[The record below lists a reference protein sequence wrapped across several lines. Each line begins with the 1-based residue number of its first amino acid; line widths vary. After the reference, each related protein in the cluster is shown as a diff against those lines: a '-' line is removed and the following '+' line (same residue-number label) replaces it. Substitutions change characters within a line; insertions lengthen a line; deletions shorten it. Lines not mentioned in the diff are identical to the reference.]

1 MHIQVLANNFERLV
15 RINCVLKSESSND
28 NVLTNANIRGSPTSL
43 TPSEFETAMQR
54 LRQTLYRPAYW
65 RIKRAQRVRA
75 GQPE

>member
-15 RINCVLKSESSND
+15 RINCALKSESSND
-28 NVLTNANIRGSPTSL
+28 NILTDANIRGSATSV
-43 TPSEFETAMQR
+43 TPSEFKTAMQQ

-75 GQPE
+75 GQPK